1 MCDLQAARRT
11 LPCGICHFCWCVR
24 LCSTGACLGLVK
36 VCCLGSQTL
45 ILGLCLT
52 GGAPH
57 SALWYLAIYAGVSGF
72 QIVFQLSSTLL
83 LKILSL
89 AAARSMH
96 NSMLKALLR
105 LVFSTPVH
113 MPNQPKNIISACLCA
128 SGTSFS
134 GLRTNFLFRDFVVA
148 PQKKSMLAVYI
159 AGRMPFAE

>member
-1 MCDLQAARRT
+1 MTYRWRAALCLVISGT
-11 LPCGICHFCWCVR
+11 LCWGVR
-24 LCSTGACLGLVK
+24 LCSTNVCLGFVK
-36 VCCLGSQTL
+36 VYCAGTQTL
-45 ILGLCLT
+45 NADLCYT

-105 LVFSTPVH
+105 LVFSNCHAYAKP
-113 MPNQPKNIISACLCA
+113 I
-128 SGTSFS
+128 
-134 GLRTNFLFRDFVVA
+134 
-148 PQKKSMLAVYI
+148 KSMNFP
-159 AGRMPFAE
+159 PFFSLGTRFFIQGLGFLGALL

>member
-1 MCDLQAARRT
+1 MTCRRRAT
-11 LPCGICHFCWCVR
+11 LCIVVPGHLCWGVR
-24 LCSTGACLGLVK
+24 LPDHATLGFVR
-36 VCCLGSQTL
+36 VRCVESQTL
-45 ILGLCLT
+45 KANLCFT

-105 LVFSTPVH
+105 LVTSGEKKFTPFF
-113 MPNQPKNIISACLCA
+113 QP
-128 SGTSFS
+128 
-134 GLRTNFLFRDFVVA
+134 
-148 PQKKSMLAVYI
+148 
-159 AGRMPFAE
+159 

>member
-1 MCDLQAARRT
+1 MARRI
-11 LPCGICHFCWCVR
+11 LLVVSGHLCLSVR
-24 LCSTGACLGLVK
+24 LPDFVILGFVK
-36 VCCLGSQTL
+36 VSCSGSQTL
-45 ILGLCLT
+45 NMLLCLA

-105 LVFSTPVH
+105 SVLSERKGKFLPFFQS
-113 MPNQPKNIISACLCA
+113 
-128 SGTSFS
+128 SFS
-134 GLRTNFLFRDFVVA
+134 FNANLC
-148 PQKKSMLAVYI
+148 
-159 AGRMPFAE
+159 